1 MTKQDKEKFKYIIDR
16 LSFEKEIIE
25 LKHKYKMEELNYE
38 RESARRFHDMELER
52 QRIKSAEIQKTIARR
67 ESMRY

>member
-1 MTKQDKEKFKYIIDR
+1 MTKQDKEKFKCMIDR

-52 QRIKSAEIQKTIARR
+52 QRIRSAEIQKTIARR